1 MMSEGWNKIKEK
13 IPNIAL
19 AILIIYT
26 LTLAVATA
34 DEVFDL
40 GIFPT
45 KLERMVSKAIKDL
58 KNPDP
63 KIQAQ
68 AKQELE
74 LYGDFAIPELI
85 KALNDPEVKDQ
96 VLALLK
102 EITGKNLG
110 EDPKEWKK
118 WYKRH
123 KHEF

>member
-1 MMSEGWNKIKEK
+1 MDTGLKSLKEK
-13 IPNIAL
+13 LPNIAL
-19 AILIIYT
+19 VILIIYT

-63 KIQAQ
+63 KIQTQ
-68 AKQELE
+68 AKKELE

-85 KALNDPEVKDQ
+85 KALNDPEVKDE

-102 EITGKNLG
+102 QITGKNLG

>member
-1 MMSEGWNKIKEK
+1 MSERLKTIKEK
-13 IPNIAL
+13 LPTIAL
-19 AILIIYT
+19 ILLILYT
-26 LTLAVATA
+26 LSLAVATA

-68 AKQELE
+68 AKKELE

-85 KALNDPEVKDQ
+85 KALNDPEVKDE

-102 EITGKNLG
+102 QITGKNLG

>member
-1 MMSEGWNKIKEK
+1 MDTGLKSLKEK
-13 IPNIAL
+13 LPNIAL
-19 AILIIYT
+19 VILIIYT

-58 KNPDP
+58 KNPDL

-68 AKQELE
+68 AKKELE

-85 KALNDPEVKDQ
+85 KALNDPEVKDE

-102 EITGKNLG
+102 QITGKNLG

>member
-1 MMSEGWNKIKEK
+1 MMNERWNKIKEK

-19 AILIIYT
+19 VILIIYT

-58 KNPDP
+58 KNPDS

-68 AKQELE
+68 AKKELE

-85 KALNDPEVKDQ
+85 KALNDPEVKDE

-102 EITGKNLG
+102 QITGKNLG

>member
-1 MMSEGWNKIKEK
+1 MKNLKEK
-13 IPNIAL
+13 LPNIAL
-19 AILIIYT
+19 VILIIYT

-63 KIQAQ
+63 NIQSQ
-68 AKQELE
+68 AKKELE

-96 VLALLK
+96 VLTLLK